1 MTRNIIA
8 AAFCLLLIGCGSGNS
23 GHGNARRLSPAQMLQ
38 LVRAAGQTGNEL
50 DVHPLRDPQVE
61 DLRASATRAE
71 GRADYAT
78 AMALIQRALAIT
90 PDDPDLLQWR
100 AELAL
105 VSNDWIQAEQFAT
118 RSYEKG
124 PKLGGLC
131 RRSWMT
137 RQFARQARGDAAGA
151 AAAQQQVGVCAVP
164 PPVRM

>member
-1 MTRNIIA
+1 
-8 AAFCLLLIGCGSGNS
+8 
-23 GHGNARRLSPAQMLQ
+23 
-38 LVRAAGQTGNEL
+38 
-50 DVHPLRDPQVE
+50 LRV
-61 DLRASATRAE
+61 SATRAE